1 MTYARLSD
9 EADQA
14 KIDAEKLNGIL
25 EYESKIFEK
34 GDLKDL
40 EVKTGNIDI
49 IFPKLD
55 DQKDLDIHIKGGTIS
70 AFLD

>member
-49 IFPKLD
+49 IVPKLD
-55 DQKDLDIHIKGGTIS
+55 D
-70 AFLD
+70 

>member
-14 KIDAEKLNGIL
+14 KVDAEKLNGIL

-34 GDLKDL
+34 GYLKDL

-49 IFPKLD
+49 IFQNLD
-55 DQKDLDIHIKGGTIS
+55 D
-70 AFLD
+70 